1 MHRPK
6 IMIVEDEIV
15 VAMELEE
22 KLRAMGYEVAAIV
35 SSGEDAVSDIEV
47 SRPDLVL
54 MDIRL
59 QGEIDGIQAA
69 EQIRRRHNVPVIYLT
84 AYADDATLQR
94 AKITEPY
101 GYLVKPFSETE
112 LHTNIE
118 VALYK
123 HAEENK
129 VNQSARWMTR
139 TIDVLGAGLIVTDQ
153 DGIIKYI
160 NHAAETL
167 TGWARADA
175 SGEHFTKVYVLR
187 NRQTGG
193 IVANPVPM
201 PLKEGAIAASS
212 KEVLVSKND
221 VEIQI
226 ESFVMPVTDSDG
238 EFGGITLTFQEVA
251 QRAWEDQDWFSHAAN
266 LYLTAALCFADGEY
280 AKAESFFKRTLMI
293 FEKNLGSDHPKVA
306 NVLKDLA
313 ELKKRTKKVESENQP
328 AVECQGAEE
337 N

>member
-1 MHRPK
+1 MYRPK

-22 KLRAMGYEVAAIV
+22 KLRAMGYFVGAIV
-35 SSGEDAVSDIEV
+35 SSGEDAVSEV
-47 SRPDLVL
+47 EVNRPDLVL
-54 MDIRL
+54 MDVRL
-59 QGEIDGIQAA
+59 QGEMDGIQAA
-69 EQIRRRHNVPVIYLT
+69 ELIRQRHNVPVIYLT

-123 HAEENK
+123 HGEENK
-129 VNQSARWMTR
+129 VYESSRWMTR

-167 TGWARADA
+167 TGWDRAEA
-175 SGEHFTKVYVLR
+175 VGQHFSKVYVLR
-187 NRQTGG
+187 NRHTGG
-193 IVANPVPM
+193 VLANPVSM

-212 KEVLVSKND
+212 KEVLVSKD
-221 VEIQI
+221 DIEIQI
-226 ESFVMPVTDSDG
+226 ESFVMPVTDSER
-238 EFGGITLTFQEVA
+238 EFAGVTVTFQEVA
-251 QRAWEDQDWFSHAAN
+251 QRAWENQDWFNHAAN

-293 FEKNLGSDHPKVA
+293 FEKNLGTDHPKVA

-313 ELKKRTKKVESENQP
+313 ELKKKTRKAESEDQP
-328 AVECQGAEE
+328 AAGSGTADAS
-337 N
+337 

>member
-1 MHRPK
+1 MRRPK

-22 KLRAMGYEVAAIV
+22 KLRAMGYEVAGIA
-35 SSGEDAVSDIEV
+35 SSGEDAVSEV
-47 SRPDLVL
+47 EVTRPDLVL
-54 MDIRL
+54 MDVRL
-59 QGEIDGIQAA
+59 QGEMDGIQAA
-69 EQIRRRHNVPVIYLT
+69 ELIRRRHNLPVIYLT
-84 AYADDATLQR
+84 AYADDSTLQR

-123 HAEENK
+123 HGEEDK
-129 VNQSARWMTR
+129 VYASAQWMKR
-139 TIDVLGAGLIVTDQ
+139 TIDVLGAGLIVTDRN
-153 DGIIKYI
+153 GIVRDI

-167 TGWARADA
+167 TGWDRTQAI
-175 SGEHFTKVYVLR
+175 GEHYTKIYVLR

-193 IVANPVPM
+193 IIADPAPM

-212 KEVLVSKND
+212 KEVLVSRDD

-226 ESFVMPVTDSDG
+226 EGFVMPVTDSQGD
-238 EFGGITLTFQEVA
+238 FAGIAVTFQEVA
-251 QRAWEDQDWFSHAAN
+251 QRVWENQDWFNHAAN
-266 LYLTAALCFADGEY
+266 LYLTAALCLADGEY
-280 AKAESFFKRTLMI
+280 AKAESFFRRTLMV
-293 FEKNLGSDHPKVA
+293 FEKNFGSDHPKVA

-313 ELKKRTKKVESENQP
+313 ELKKKTRKLENGNELAAESPNTD
-328 AVECQGAEE
+328 GS
-337 N
+337 